1 MSGSGA
7 LQSKRSIITDPDKM
21 TVEVEV
27 IVRVVGIRLFKGE
40 EKTGWISE
48 DKELQVRIDDQA
60 SLAKIEEV
68 LGKAY
73 SGFKWCWV
81 DVLPNN
87 DIVFVGTRKD
97 K

>member
-1 MSGSGA
+1 MRKGF
-7 LQSKRSIITDPDKM
+7 KRSIVTDPDKM
-21 TVEVEV
+21 VIKVEVVEVKV
-27 IVRVVGIRLFKGE
+27 IVRVVGVRLFRGE
-40 EKTGWISE
+40 EKTGTGWLQE
-48 DKELQVRIDDQA
+48 KKELQVR
-60 SLAKIEEV
+60 IEEV

-73 SGFKWCWV
+73 PKFRWSWI